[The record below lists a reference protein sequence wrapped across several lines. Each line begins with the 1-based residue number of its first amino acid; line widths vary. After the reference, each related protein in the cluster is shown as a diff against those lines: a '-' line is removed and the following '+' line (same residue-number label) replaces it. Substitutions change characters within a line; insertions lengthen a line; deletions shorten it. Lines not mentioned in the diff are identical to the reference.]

1 MCLTNCNTFQKHL
14 LRQKENLIFWLKKWI
29 FEISEVIFDSF
40 WHPNFEKRPSG
51 ASLKVSKKI
60 FRPLIK
66 NRLDGFVQNDL
77 GINLIPLTWSY
88 DQNWHRET
96 LKTEKKAKTPP
107 RVPFWNNRLHMLTK
121 SIVLATFVLI
131 KDKTEKE

>member
-40 WHPNFEKRPSG
+40 WHPNFEKRPSR

-66 NRLDGFVQNDL
+66 NRLDTFVQNDL

-107 RVPFWNNRLHMLTK
+107 RVPFWNNRLHVLTK
-121 SIVLATFVLI
+121 CWPSPTYR
-131 KDKTEKE
+131 